1 MEEYRALSRILY
13 GAIYRGIILTVVLLL
28 GLYFIYQIRVF
39 VLVFLLTLLF
49 AIVLSG
55 PVNYLARLGL
65 PKALSILGVLGGF
78 VLALWLAS
86 VAVIPVILTQAEQ
99 FIRDL
104 PTLLAQ
110 VQDLTIS
117 GVGLSPQS
125 VLEEGRDY
133 LSSHVTFSS
142 VLDISRSITETVSL
156 SLVAFIVTVYLIIHP
171 ALLVDGFVSLFPA
184 GQREKVRDVLGKMYR
199 AVQKWFLGQLSAMVI
214 IGVLTAI
221 ALSIIGLPYALL
233 IGAFSGLLAFIPLI
247 GTVISIIPPV
257 LLALAIDPI
266 LIVWIVLSY
275 IVIHQVEAHVIQPLV
290 MSRAVTLHPVVVVSA
305 ILIMGS
311 LFHLIGLL
319 LAVPLMAALSVLVRE
334 LWIARMDRMGTDPR
348 APTPEQERTMSA
360 RVGLVRRV
368 LNKLQ
373 RPGEPL

>member
-1 MEEYRALSRILY
+1 MEDYKTLSRIVY
-13 GAIYRGIILTVVLLL
+13 GAIYRGITLTVALLL
-28 GLYFIYQIRVF
+28 GGYFIYQIRVF

-65 PKALSILGVLGGF
+65 PKALSVLGVLGGF

-86 VAVIPVILTQAEQ
+86 VAVIPVILAQAEQ

-104 PTLLAQ
+104 PKLSAQ
-110 VQDLTIS
+110 VQSLTIN
-117 GVGLSPQS
+117 GAGISPQS

-247 GTVISIIPPV
+247 GTVISIVPPV
-257 LLALAIDPI
+257 LLALAIDPV
-266 LIVWIVLSY
+266 LIVWVVLSY

-319 LAVPLMAALSVLVRE
+319 LAVPLVAALSVLVRE
-334 LWIARMDRMGTDPR
+334 LWIVRMDRIGTDPR
-348 APTPEQERTMSA
+348 APTPEQEKAMPA

-373 RPGEPL
+373 GPGER